1 LNKKYIL
8 TSKFSAI
15 YSDNIIIINF
25 IVEGGYQLKSF
36 LKILTDDFISFQFE
50 MDNDSFETEFKF
62 DGDTVEESFRI
73 DLTDSDLKI
82 VRISAHTIY
91 IRLKNSN
98 ETRKMIIRLENTKR
112 DNKYSEYLLRIE
124 TLKLK
129 CGSLPKLTFK
139 KNPYNIGY
147 AYQLILKD
155 INENFD
161 VFREIFFDTF
171 EIKREYKSLFTF
183 ITTVMDEFHDYLR
196 KVDVIFCDEII
207 DGEDLYYSTNLIK
220 TELRGRVL
228 KQLEK
233 SNIIYIRE
241 KNDKKLK

>member
-1 LNKKYIL
+1 
-8 TSKFSAI
+8 
-15 YSDNIIIINF
+15 
-25 IVEGGYQLKSF
+25 
-36 LKILTDDFISFQFE
+36 
-50 MDNDSFETEFKF
+50 
-62 DGDTVEESFRI
+62 
-73 DLTDSDLKI
+73 
-82 VRISAHTIY
+82 
-91 IRLKNSN
+91 
-98 ETRKMIIRLENTKR
+98 
-112 DNKYSEYLLRIE
+112 LLRIE

-129 CGSLPKLTFK
+129 CGSLPKLTSK